1 MLLKKIKLNNMISTT
16 QTTNYLSLAG
26 ALVVI
31 LGYFKIQIDINELA
45 MLLGALATIVGV
57 LLNFYHRYKKGDLTL
72 VGIRKSEEELG

>member
-1 MLLKKIKLNNMISTT
+1 MKSINMMSTT

-45 MLLGALATIVGV
+45 MLLGAVATVLGV
-57 LLNFYHRYKKGDLTL
+57 LLNMYHRYQKGGINI
-72 VGIRKSEEELG
+72 VGIRTIEREG

>member
-1 MLLKKIKLNNMISTT
+1 MMSTT

-45 MLLGALATIVGV
+45 MLLGAIATVVGV
-57 LLNFYHRYKKGDLTL
+57 LLNMYHRYQKGGINI
-72 VGIRKSEEELG
+72 VGIRTVEQEG